1 MRRSKATPPDGGG
14 GSADAGDMAVVRRV
28 APFLWPRG
36 EWDVRLRVA
45 AAVGFLLLAK
55 IATVGTPV
63 AFKFAVDAF
72 ETEAGRE
79 AALFSIPVWLTLAY
93 GAARLATVGFTQ
105 ARDAVFAM
113 VGQRALRRIALTT
126 FRHVHGLSLRYHLQ
140 RKTGGLSRVIE
151 RGVKAVDFLLR
162 FLLFSIGPLALELA
176 LVIAVFLWLF
186 DWRYAAVIAVTIA
199 AYVWFTFAV
208 TEWRL
213 KIRAHM
219 NRQDEDA
226 AQKAVDSLLNFETVK
241 YFTAEGREA
250 ERYDRAMAG
259 YEQAA
264 VKTATSLAWLNVGQ
278 AAIMTAGMVA
288 VMGMAAAGA
297 VAGRLTVGDFVMVNA
312 YMIQLAMPL
321 NFLGMVYREIRQS
334 LIDMRAMFGL
344 LDQPAEI
351 VDAPGAQPLR
361 VDRGA
366 VRFEGVGFDY
376 DPDRPILR
384 DVDFTVEGGRTLAVV
399 GPSGAGKSTIS
410 RLMFR
415 FYDVTAGRILIDGQD
430 VRAVTQ
436 ESLRAAIGVVP
447 QDTVL
452 FNDTIGYNIAYGA
465 ADATPARVEAAARA
479 ARIHDFIAGL
489 PKGYETQV
497 GERGLKLS
505 GGEKQR
511 VAIARTILKNPRIL
525 LLDEA
530 TSALDTQTERDIQDA
545 LRALG
550 RDRTVIMIAHR
561 LSTVV
566 DADEILVLEAGRVV
580 ERGRHAE
587 LLARGGRYAAMW
599 RLQESEGEAAA

>member
-1 MRRSKATPPDGGG
+1 MRRRKGVAPDEGARQG
-14 GSADAGDMAVVRRV
+14 DAGEMAVIRRV
-28 APFLWPRG
+28 SPFLWPRG
-36 EWDVRLRVA
+36 EWDVRLRVV

-55 IATVGTPV
+55 LATVGTPIV
-63 AFKFAVDAF
+63 FKFAVDAF
-72 ETEAGRE
+72 ETAAGRE
-79 AALFSIPVWLTLAY
+79 WALFSIPVWLTLAY
-93 GAARLATVGFTQ
+93 GVARLATTGFTQ

-126 FRHVHGLSLRYHLQ
+126 FRHVHALSLRYHLQ

-162 FLLFSIGPLALELA
+162 FILFSIGPLVLELA
-176 LVIAVFLWLF
+176 LVIGIFLWLF
-186 DWRYAAVIAVTIA
+186 DWRYAAAIVVTIA
-199 AYVWFTFAV
+199 FYVWFTFSV
-208 TEWRL
+208 TNWRL
-213 KIRAHM
+213 KIRERM

-241 YFTAEGREA
+241 YFTAESREA
-250 ERYDRAMAG
+250 DRYDRAMAG

-264 VKTATSLAWLNVGQ
+264 VKTATSLAWLNLGQ
-278 AAIMTAGMVA
+278 AAIMTVGMVA

-351 VDAPGAQPLR
+351 VDAPDAVPLR
-361 VDRGA
+361 VGRGT
-366 VRFEGVGFDY
+366 VRFQDVSFDY
-376 DPDRPILR
+376 DPDRAILHG
-384 DVDFTVEGGRTLAVV
+384 VDFTVEGGRTLAVV

-415 FYDVTAGRILIDGQD
+415 FYEVTAGAVTIDGQD
-430 VRAVTQ
+430 IRAVTQ
-436 ESLRAAIGVVP
+436 ASLRAAIGVVP

-465 ADATPARVEAAARA
+465 ADATQARVEAAAKA
-479 ARIHDFIAGL
+479 ARIHDFIMGL
-489 PKGYETQV
+489 PKGYDTPV

-511 VAIARTILKNPRIL
+511 VAIARTILKNPAIL

-566 DADEILVLEAGRVV
+566 EA
-580 ERGRHAE
+580 
-587 LLARGGRYAAMW
+587 
-599 RLQESEGEAAA
+599 